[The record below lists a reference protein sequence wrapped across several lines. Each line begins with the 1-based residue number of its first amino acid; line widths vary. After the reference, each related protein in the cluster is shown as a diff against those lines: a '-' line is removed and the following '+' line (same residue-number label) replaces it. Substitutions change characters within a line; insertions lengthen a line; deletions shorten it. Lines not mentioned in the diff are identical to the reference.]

1 MYDQACPERLYAAFS
16 PPFPLLLHL
25 NQIVPPEQRQ
35 VLVVPLRLSSQ
46 DLETLQD
53 LRVSLRERS
62 ATSM

>member
-1 MYDQACPERLYAAFS
+1 MYDHACPEGLFAAFS
-16 PPFPLLLHL
+16 LPFPLLLRL
-25 NQIVPPEQRQ
+25 NQIMSPEQRQ

-62 ATSM
+62 ATFM